1 MELYH
6 WDIQGAFMTST
17 LDTEIF
23 MDLPPGYSLPEG
35 KCISLTKSLYGLKQ
49 SSTLFHDMLE
59 AWLLEYGFTTVGAN
73 GVIFKL
79 RRGGESMMLSLY
91 VDDGMCAS
99 SSHELYNQF
108 LQDLSKRFKLS
119 DQGRL
124 A

>member
-23 MDLPPGYSLPEG
+23 MDLPLGYSLPEG
-35 KCISLTKSLYGLKQ
+35 KCIKLKKSLYGLKQ
-49 SSTLFHDMLE
+49 SSALFHYTLE
-59 AWLLEYGFTTVGAN
+59 AWLLEYCFTAVGAD

-79 RRGGESMMLSLY
+79 KSCGESMMLSLY
-91 VDDGMCAS
+91 VDDGMCVS
-99 SSHELYNQF
+99 SSHTLYDQF

-119 DQGRL
+119 DQG
-124 A
+124 